1 MGIRK
6 KVQEKVLTKN
16 RMALQKKETKIRKFR
31 RKNSRK
37 GIKIKVKLK
46 WERIIMEGPVQV
58 EKIKLPKKIKSKQKK
73 KLRLKKKRKRRP
85 KSKPNP
91 KIKKERGN
99 QERATRKRGR
109 IKIRWMSQPTTE
121 CGVSIL
127 QSSRFWRNASRT
139 KSRTNWKSGGSDR
152 YSG

>member
-1 MGIRK
+1 MG
-6 KVQEKVLTKN
+6 
-16 RMALQKKETKIRKFR
+16 
-31 RKNSRK
+31 RKNSRQ

-58 EKIKLPKKIKSKQKK
+58 EKIKLPKKIKRKQKK
-73 KLRLKKKRKRRP
+73 KLRLKKERKRRP
-85 KSKPNP
+85 KSRPNP

-99 QERATRKRGR
+99 QERAPGKRGR

-139 KSRTNWKSGGSDR
+139 KKSVNKKPNGPAKKKN
-152 YSG
+152 

>member
-1 MGIRK
+1 MGEKIRK

-16 RMALQKKETKIRKFR
+16 RMALQR
-31 RKNSRK
+31 
-37 GIKIKVKLK
+37 IK
-46 WERIIMEGPVQV
+46 MEGPVQV
-58 EKIKLPKKIKSKQKK
+58 EKIKLPKKIKRRQKK

-139 KSRTNWKSGGSDR
+139 KSRTNKEIR
-152 YSG
+152 RL